1 MTLIVV
7 LALVGMAL
15 VLTELVVPGGVLGVG
30 GFVCLVAAVILTFV
44 NYGSGAGGL
53 AFTFLLVF
61 GFVTLGLW
69 MKNFHRLPF
78 TKRLVLRQAI
88 DDNTEELRLQELIG
102 KQGITLTKIAPSGH
116 IEIDGAKIDV
126 MTESGVID
134 KGTAVTIIETRGPS
148 VFVEP
153 S

>member
-7 LALVGMAL
+7 LAIAGMAL
-15 VLTELVVPGGVLGVG
+15 VLTELVVPGGILGVG
-30 GFVCLVAAVILTFV
+30 GFICLTAVVILTFV
-44 NYGSGAGGL
+44 NYGSGAGAL
-53 AFTFLLVF
+53 AFAAVLIF

-88 DDNTEELRLQELIG
+88 DDKTEELRLHELIG

-116 IEIDGAKIDV
+116 IDINGEKVDV

-134 KGTAVTIIETRGPS
+134 KGTSVTIVDTRGPS
-148 VFVEP
+148 IFVEP
-153 S
+153 N